1 MISLNFQN
9 GLDTIADLR
18 FFHDHRHIALDR
30 LFTYLQLSC
39 NFFVRQSARG
49 TVQHLCLAS
58 RKIVWSA
65 LVLVP
70 AIQVAALQKSCR
82 KLRRYIGLALAD
94 AFENAN
100 KFSPLHSLSNATAHP

>member
-9 GLDTIADLR
+9 GLDTIADLK
-18 FFHDHRHIALDR
+18 FFHDHRHIVLDR

-49 TVQHLCLAS
+49 AVQHLCLTS
-58 RKIVWSA
+58 REIVWSA

-70 AIQVAALQKSCR
+70 AIQVTALAQKSCR
-82 KLRRYIGLALAD
+82 KLRRYIGIALAD

-100 KFSPLHSLSNATAHP
+100 KFSPLHSL